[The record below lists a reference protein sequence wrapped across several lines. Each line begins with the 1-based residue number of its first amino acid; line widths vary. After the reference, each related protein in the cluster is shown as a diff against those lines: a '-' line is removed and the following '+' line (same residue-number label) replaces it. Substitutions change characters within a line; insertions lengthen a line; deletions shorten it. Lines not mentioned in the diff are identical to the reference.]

1 MQRWIVIDQMGQLKI
16 QIKNLEIE
24 YSALRDSLLND
35 IGPDAAG
42 TYGAP
47 KVYRGDSYQVKVHR
61 ATETKVNM
69 RNLQLV
75 VGEETFLKCIK
86 PSITDIRR
94 WVSDE
99 DQRGILTEVPAKNPT
114 VTVEPIG

>member
-1 MQRWIVIDQMGQLKI
+1 MIQRWVAIDQMGALKV

-42 TYGAP
+42 AYGAP
-47 KVYRGDSYQVKVHR
+47 KMYRGDSYQVKIHR
-61 ATETKVNM
+61 ATETKVDM
-69 RNLQLV
+69 SKLYAL
-75 VGEETFLKCIK
+75 GDDTFFKCVK

-99 DQRGILTEVPAKNPT
+99 DQKRILTEGPAKNPT